1 MGIEMVQGLRQESTT
16 SRPAAPIRLSADI
29 RIVDGARTRAGAS
42 SRSLRQRGGRGV
54 TTPQERARAED
65 VDLLCLLAHQIMTPL
80 TLIDASAQRMARR
93 SGAMNADEI
102 KLRAG
107 RIRAA
112 TARLS
117 VLVRSII
124 ERAKLEAGAAMYQQC
139 KLRTLVG
146 QACDPALIFQPA
158 RLFKFDLGPNI
169 RFLGDPLLLEQLLAI
184 LVCNA
189 AKYSPVDSPIEITG
203 AIIDGAVR
211 ITVTDHGIGIPKAD
225 LPRLFEPYFRAAN
238 AAGYHGAGLGLNLA
252 ARIARLHSGSISVD
266 TRLKSGTTFTVL
278 LPVR

>member
-1 MGIEMVQGLRQESTT
+1 MVQGLRQESKT
-16 SRPAAPIRLSADI
+16 SRSATPIHFSADV
-29 RIVDGARTRAGAS
+29 RIVDGARSRAGAS
-42 SRSLRQRGGRGV
+42 SRSFRQRSGRGA
-54 TTPQERARAED
+54 THPQERARAED
-65 VDLLCLLAHQIMTPL
+65 IDLLSLLAHQIMTPL
-80 TLIDASAQRMARR
+80 TLIDASAQRMTRR
-93 SGAMNADEI
+93 SGAMDPDEI

-117 VLVRSII
+117 MLVRSII
-124 ERAKLEAGAAMYQQC
+124 ERAKLEAGAAMYQEC
-139 KLRTLVG
+139 ELRTLIRR
-146 QACDPALIFQPA
+146 ACDPVRIFQPA
-158 RLFKFDLGPNI
+158 RLFKIDLGPDT

-189 AKYSPVDSPIEITG
+189 GKYSPVDSPIEITG
-203 AIIDGAVR
+203 AIVDEVVR
-211 ITVTDHGIGIPKAD
+211 ITVTDRGIGIPEAD

-238 AAGYHGAGLGLNLA
+238 ATGYHGAGLGLNLA
-252 ARIARLHSGSISVD
+252 ARIARLHAGSIHVD